1 MIEITEEQLVQV
13 FEDWEN
19 DYRSNPDTFLTQEE
33 CAEMEVA
40 VLSERC
46 AICFKAYLRQRVGN

>member
-19 DYRSNPDTFLTQEE
+19 DYRANPETFMTEEE

-40 VLSERC
+40 TLSKGR
-46 AICFKAYLRQRVGN
+46 AISFKAYLRQRVGN